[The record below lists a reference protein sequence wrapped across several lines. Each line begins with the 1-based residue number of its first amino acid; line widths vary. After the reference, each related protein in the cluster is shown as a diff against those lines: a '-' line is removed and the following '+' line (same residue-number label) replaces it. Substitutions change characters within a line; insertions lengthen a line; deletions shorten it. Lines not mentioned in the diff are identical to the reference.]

1 MQFGMLVKRNSRS
14 CVAYKIRKKL
24 KRKSFALCFFAVN
37 DFIVGADAFD
47 DVTAMTRHMENIVP
61 SIVSDDDS
69 K

>member
-14 CVAYKIRKKL
+14 CVAYKIRKIL
-24 KRKSFALCFFAVN
+24 KRKSFAFFFAVN

-47 DVTAMTRHMENIVP
+47 DVTAMTRHMVNIVP
-61 SIVSDDDS
+61 SIAGDDDS

>member
-1 MQFGMLVKRNSRS
+1 MCGIQNSQEIEK
-14 CVAYKIRKKL
+14 KI
-24 KRKSFALCFFAVN
+24 LCTLFFFAVN